1 MALLFCHRNHTIQC
15 MWKWPAPSHAGKAY
29 DWFQCCN
36 CLGCSETVS
45 DYPDVRTW
53 QSTFFCCLIT
63 FYYNCGDS
71 PLFFECGKFFVFYP
85 ILRLCPVLWEFRCFQ
100 VIAFSKQETEI
111 IELLNFNFNF
121 GNLFN
126 SNEIKIII
134 LNCFDCFLIFK
145 ILGKYH
151 NSDQ

>member
-1 MALLFCHRNHTIQC
+1 MTLLFF
-15 MWKWPAPSHAGKAY
+15 A
-29 DWFQCCN
+29 
-36 CLGCSETVS
+36 
-45 DYPDVRTW
+45 
-53 QSTFFCCLIT
+53 
-63 FYYNCGDS
+63 
-71 PLFFECGKFFVFYP
+71 CGKFFVFYP

-111 IELLNFNFNF
+111 IELLNFNFTF

-151 NSDQ
+151 SIRFQILILKQGYYTFLVKGSILWFFVLSVTLHGVGATYNIRNLMNYLILALF